1 MGRRILA
8 IIAAAVIA
16 LIGAVLVLVYARGAD
31 ARAVAAAS
39 PVSVYV
45 TNQVVPAGTSLKDAV
60 RLGQI
65 AQTQVA
71 SRAKPL
77 GALAGV
83 DDTNGALVALTDLQ
97 PGQYVLSG
105 AFGDTPVGQKAIQ
118 VAAGKLAV
126 SVQLADPA
134 RVGTFVTPGSYITIF
149 MTYPLAKL
157 GTTTGTATTT
167 TTTGGASADGASATS
182 VLLDNVKVIAMGNAL
197 LTPTQQQQQAAAN
210 GDENAQQATGG
221 FLVTLEVDPAQA
233 ARLIQGVNNY
243 TLYAGLRGSELK
255 VDPNLQ
261 VSDLTMLK
269 DKTR

>member
-16 LIGAVLVLVYARGAD
+16 LVGAVLVLVYARGAD

-39 PVSVYV
+39 PVTVYV
-45 TNQVVPAGTSLKDAV
+45 TKQVVPAGTSMKDAV
-60 RLGQI
+60 RLGEM

-71 SRAKPL
+71 ARAKPL
-77 GALAGV
+77 GALQTI
-83 DDTNGALVALTDLQ
+83 DETNGALVALTDLQ
-97 PGQYVLSG
+97 PGQYVLSN
-105 AFGDTPVGQKAIQ
+105 AFGDTPVGDKAIQ
-118 VAAGKLAV
+118 VGAGKLAV

-157 GTTTGTATTT
+157 GSTTGAAA
-167 TTTGGASADGASATS
+167 TTGGASAGGVTATS

-210 GDENAQQATGG
+210 GDEAAQQQTGG
-221 FLVTLEVDPAQA
+221 FLVTVEVDPAQA

-255 VDPNLQ
+255 IDPNLQ

>member
-8 IIAAAVIA
+8 ILAAAVIA
-16 LIGAVLVLVYARGAD
+16 LIGAVLVLLYARGAD

-39 PVSVYV
+39 PTTVFV
-45 TNQVVPAGTSLKDAV
+45 TNQLVPAGTTLKDAV

-71 SRAKPL
+71 ARAKPA
-77 GALAGV
+77 GALERV
-83 DDTNGALVALTDLQ
+83 DDVNGALVALTDMA

-105 AFGDTPVGQKAIQ
+105 AFGETPMGEKALQ
-118 VAAGKLAV
+118 VASGKLAV

-134 RVGTFVTPGSYITIF
+134 RVGTFVTPGSYLTIF
-149 MTYPLAKL
+149 MTYPLSKL
-157 GTTTGTATTT
+157 GEAAGRPSTTSGGGEATE
-167 TTTGGASADGASATS
+167 AMATS
-182 VLLDNVKVIAMGNAL
+182 VLLDNVKVIAMGQAS
-197 LTPTQQQQQAAAN
+197 LTPTQAQQQAAAN
-210 GDENAQQATGG
+210 GDAAAAQPQQGAS

-233 ARLIQGVNNY
+233 ARLVQGVNNY
-243 TLYAGLRGSELK
+243 TLYAGLRGAELK
-255 VDPNLQ
+255 IDPNLQ

>member
-16 LIGAVLVLVYARGAD
+16 LVGAVLVLLYARGAD

-39 PVSVYV
+39 PTSVFV
-45 TNQVVPAGTSLKDAV
+45 TTTTVPAGTSLKDAV

-65 AQTQVA
+65 VKTQVA
-71 SRAKPL
+71 ARAKPV
-77 GALAGV
+77 GALEAV
-83 DDTNGALVALTDLQ
+83 DDNNGALLSLTDIQ

-105 AFGDTPVGQKAIQ
+105 AFGETPVGEKAIQ
-118 VAAGKLAV
+118 VGAGKLAV

-157 GTTTGTATTT
+157 GTATGTAP
-167 TTTGGASADGASATS
+167 TTTGGASATDASATS
-182 VLLDNVKVIAMGNAL
+182 VLLDNVKVIAMGNTL
-197 LTPTQQQQQAAAN
+197 LTPTQQQQQAAQT
-210 GDENAQQATGG
+210 GDEAAQQQPGG
-221 FLVTLEVDPAQA
+221 FLVTVEVDPAQA

>member
-39 PVSVYV
+39 PVSIYV
-45 TNQVVPAGTSLKDAV
+45 TTQVVPAGTSLKDAV
-60 RLGQI
+60 RLGQV

-77 GALAGV
+77 GALGGV
-83 DDTNGALVALTDLQ
+83 DDTNGALVALTDIQ

-157 GTTTGTATTT
+157 GSTAGAAAP

-255 VDPNLQ
+255 IDPNLQ